1 MNSFVC
7 VANFKW
13 PSQSFYIFYILQT
26 VNLLT
31 ELLCR
36 VLYSSFDA
44 LVHLHPHPKHS
55 YCARYLFQLDV
66 FSRIW
71 GFISSP
77 TWWHEVSETLT
88 SSEPERTVYQLVP
101 MSPWRYTREE
111 GKEFAL
117 FLLWTADIGFRGETV
132 RWLTGDAFL
141 QALVE
146 ATQANLVQQT
156 GVEPLEGLHIF
167 QTCHNYVNIFPRA
180 LRWSGGINRRGQC
193 TECS

>member
-13 PSQSFYIFYILQT
+13 PSQSFYIFYIQQT
-26 VNLLT
+26 VHWTIVQSSLFILWCAGAPPPSSKTTVTVQAICFSLMFSPEFGVSSLHLPGDTKSLRLWHPASRRGRCTSWCRCLL
-31 ELLCR
+31 
-36 VLYSSFDA
+36 D
-44 LVHLHPHPKHS
+44 
-55 YCARYLFQLDV
+55 D
-66 FSRIW
+66 
-71 GFISSP
+71 
-77 TWWHEVSETLT
+77 TLG
-88 SSEPERTVYQLVP
+88 R
-101 MSPWRYTREE
+101 RE
-111 GKEFAL
+111 KKFAL